1 MYRQITFLIALGFA
15 VGTTSARAG
24 LVHHWKLNEDTAA
37 GDTIAADS
45 AGSLSGTIESAQSVP
60 GKLGN
65 ALSFDGS
72 DDVVTILDFV
82 PPPQGTITFW
92 IDPGFGSSKQRLF
105 GAGGDYEVIVYS
117 TGIVRNELFAGGSG
131 TLQSNAD
138 SVEPGRWT
146 HVAVTYAYD
155 STGPGTELQI
165 YIDGN
170 LDVVGTAGE
179 PSVPSD
185 TTLLLGHRAG
195 AAGGEH
201 YGGLLDDIRIYDHVL
216 SEAEIKALAVP
227 PRFKARNPSPP
238 DGTLHDDIWVTLSF
252 SPGDFAA
259 SHDVYLG
266 DNFDDVNNGTAG
278 TFRGNQTSI
287 SVVVGFPGYSY
298 PEGLV
303 SGTTYYWRI
312 DEVNETELNSP
323 WKGDVWSFSIPPKTA
338 YNPNPADGAEF
349 VDLNVALRW
358 IAGFGAKLHY
368 VYFGDDFDDVNTAT
382 TGAFSLGTASYTPG
396 PLEQEKV
403 YYWRV
408 DEFDILDTYKGDVWS
423 FTTPGAVGKPQPA
436 NGTTDVQMN
445 AILHW
450 TPADHAASHQV
461 YFGTDKEATR
471 RADTASPEYKG
482 SEALSSES
490 YDPGLLDWQTTY
502 YWRVDEVNKLNP
514 NSPWKGPLWS
524 FTTANFIVVDDFEV
538 YDELDNQIWY
548 FWHDGLGY
556 GKLGSEPYYP
566 GNGTGSTVGELDPP
580 YVEQYFPVH
589 GGRQSMPYYYDN
601 NKPDKFKYSEAT
613 LTLTYPRD
621 WTEQGVGVLSLWFY
635 GDPDNAPEPMY
646 VAVANANGPAAV
658 VYHDNPD
665 AVTINTWTEWT
676 IDLQAFAGQGVNLTD
691 VETLSIGFGDKKN
704 PQAGGS
710 GKMYFDDIRLYPM
723 ELEPEP

>member
-1 MYRQITFLIALGFA
+1 MNRQITFLIVLGLA
-15 VGTTSARAG
+15 VGTTSAQAG
-24 LVHHWKLNEDTAA
+24 LVHHWKLNEDTAT
-37 GDTIAADS
+37 GDTIASDF
-45 AGSLSGTIESAQSVP
+45 AGGLSGTIEGAQSVP

-82 PPPQGTITFW
+82 PPPQGTITLW

-131 TLQSNAD
+131 TLQSNAG

-201 YGGLLDDIRIYDHVL
+201 YGGFLDDIRIYDHVL
-216 SEAEIKALAVP
+216 SETEIKALAVP
-227 PRFKARNPSPP
+227 PRFTARNPSPP

-266 DNFDDVNNGTAG
+266 DNFDDVNNGTAD
-278 TFRGNQTSI
+278 TFRGNQTST

-312 DEVNETELNSP
+312 DEVNETEPNSP
-323 WKGDVWSFSIPPKTA
+323 WKGDVWSFSIPPKRA

-349 VDLNVALRW
+349 VDLNVTLGW
-358 IAGFGAKLHY
+358 TAGFGAKLHY
-368 VYFGDDFDDVNTAT
+368 VYFGDDFDDVNTAA
-382 TGAFSLGTASYTPG
+382 TGGFSLGTASYTPG
-396 PLEQEKV
+396 PLEREKV

-408 DEFDILDTYKGDVWS
+408 DEFDILDTYKGDIWS
-423 FTTPGAVGKPQPA
+423 FTTPGAVGRPRPV
-436 NGTTDVQMN
+436 NGAADVKMN
-445 AILHW
+445 VTLHW
-450 TPADHAASHQV
+450 TPADHAASHRV
-461 YFGTDKEATR
+461 HFGTDKEATR
-471 RADTASPEYKG
+471 RADTDSPEYKG
-482 SEALSSES
+482 SVALGSES
-490 YDPGLLDWQTTY
+490 YNPGLLDWQTTY
-502 YWRVDEVNKLNP
+502 YWRVDEVNNLNP

-538 YDELDNQIWY
+538 YDDLDNQIWY
-548 FWHDGLGY
+548 SWHDGLGY

-566 GNGTGSTVGELDPP
+566 GNGTGSTVGEIDPP

-658 VYHDNPD
+658 VYHNNPD
-665 AVTINTWTEWT
+665 AVKIKTWTEWT
-676 IDLQAFAGQGVNLTD
+676 IDLQAFTNRGVDLTNID
-691 VETLSIGFGDKKN
+691 TLSIGFGDRSN
-704 PQAGGS
+704 PQPGGS
-710 GKMYFDDIRLYPM
+710 GKMYFDDIRLYRSGTAP
-723 ELEPEP
+723 